1 MGYSLK
7 QPESLNLLDLKFLK
21 CVLKEKQTE
30 RVSFTKSAQL
40 LLKKKYAKN
49 KNKKGIWLNE

>member
-40 LLKKKYAKN
+40 LLKKNMQKIKI
-49 KNKKGIWLNE
+49 KKGYD